1 LWIVKPEIGYNPRMK
16 KANQKSKSTVRHTR
30 AIQAD
35 RQKRPLVDNL
45 TAEIEALFHSLVHP
59 LTLLQCDLFR
69 QMGLRERTLTL
80 PVMMALL
87 LSAVWRQIAAVNE
100 LARLI
105 RDEAVLWEEPKQVSQ
120 QALSERFN
128 TLPAILFLNILNLLL
143 PLMQQRWQERERPL
157 APEIAWAQARFT
169 TCLIADG
176 STLDALIRKVGLLRD
191 LESHPLAGKMTAL
204 LHLGSQL
211 PDKIWFD
218 AKATS
223 HDQSFWEAI
232 LTHIQ
237 TGSLFLFDLG
247 YTNFTRFRQLTEKG
261 VTFITRAKSNLKYE
275 VVQVLVKTPVFR
287 DTIVWIGTGD
297 ERQQVRLVE
306 VLYGNIWRRFLT
318 NELDPEQ
325 LPARYLV
332 ALYYRRWTIERAY
345 ATIKR
350 LLGLAYFWCGS
361 QNAVELQLWSTWI
374 VYTVLID
381 LCDEVAGLL
390 KLPFERISVE
400 MVFRSIY
407 YYTKAVERGD
417 VRPLPE
423 YLADRSADL
432 GIVKRKRKNDVSVFD
447 SWPLTIASN
456 P

>member
-1 LWIVKPEIGYNPRMK
+1 M
-16 KANQKSKSTVRHTR
+16 
-30 AIQAD
+30 
-35 RQKRPLVDNL
+35 
-45 TAEIEALFHSLVHP
+45 FHSLVRP
-59 LTLLQCDLFR
+59 LTLSQCELFR

-87 LSAVWRQIAAVNE
+87 LSAVWRQIAAVSE
-100 LARLI
+100 LARLV
-105 RDEAVLWEEPKQVSQ
+105 RNEAVLWEAPKKVSQ
-120 QALSERFN
+120 QALSDRFN
-128 TLPAILFLNILNLLL
+128 TLPAGLFLNVLNQLL
-143 PLMQQRWQERERPL
+143 PLMQQRWQKRERPL
-157 APEIAWAQARFT
+157 PPEIAWAQARFSA
-169 TCLIADG
+169 CLIVDG

-191 LESHPLAGKMTAL
+191 MESHPLAGKMTAL

-232 LTHIQ
+232 VAHLQ
-237 TGSLFLFDLG
+237 AGSLLLFDLG
-247 YTNFTRFRQLTEKG
+247 YINFTRFGQLTEKG
-261 VTFITRAKSNLKYE
+261 VTFITRAKNNLKYE
-275 VVQVLVKTPVFR
+275 VAQVLVNTPVLR
-287 DTIVWIGTGD
+287 DTIVWIGTGA

-306 VLYGNIWRRFLT
+306 VLYGNTWRRFLT

-400 MVFRSIY
+400 MVFRSI
-407 YYTKAVERGD
+407 
-417 VRPLPE
+417 
-423 YLADRSADL
+423 
-432 GIVKRKRKNDVSVFD
+432 
-447 SWPLTIASN
+447 
-456 P
+456 

>member
-1 LWIVKPEIGYNPRMK
+1 MK
-16 KANQKSKSTVRHTR
+16 KANQKPKSTVRHTR

-45 TAEIEALFHSLVHP
+45 TPEVEALFHSLVHP

-105 RDEAVLWEEPKQVSQ
+105 RDEALLWEEPKRVSQ
-120 QALSERFN
+120 QALAERFN
-128 TLPAILFLNILNLLL
+128 TLPAILFLNVLNHLL

-157 APEIAWAQARFT
+157 PPEIAWAQARFT
-169 TCLIADG
+169 ACLIVDG
-176 STLDALIRKVGLLRD
+176 STLDALMRKVGLLLD

-218 AKATS
+218 MKATS

-232 LTHIQ
+232 LAPIQ
-237 TGSLFLFDLG
+237 TGSLLLFDLG
-247 YTNFTRFRQLTEKG
+247 YTNFTRFGQLSAKG

-275 VVQVLVKTPVFR
+275 VAQVLVKTPVFR
-287 DTIVWIGTGD
+287 DTIVWIGTGED
-297 ERQQVRLVE
+297 RQQVRLVE
-306 VLYGNIWRRFLT
+306 VLYGNTWRRFLT

-374 VYTVLID
+374 IYTVLID

-400 MVFRSIY
+400 MVFRSTY

-417 VRPLPE
+417 IRPLPV
-423 YLADRSADL
+423 YLADRSAHL
-432 GIVKRKRKNDVSVFD
+432 GIVKRKRKNEASVFE
-447 SWPLTIASN
+447 SWPLTMALN